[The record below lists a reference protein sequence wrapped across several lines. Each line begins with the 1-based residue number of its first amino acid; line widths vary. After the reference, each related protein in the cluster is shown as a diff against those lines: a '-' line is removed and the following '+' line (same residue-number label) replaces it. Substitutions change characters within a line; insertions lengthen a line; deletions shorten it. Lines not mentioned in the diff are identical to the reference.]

1 MTTHELIEHGV
12 RLTNERRFIDAE
24 LSNIRRQLE
33 PIFPAVKTQE
43 ELKSGSGAAV
53 RTVRREWWIKPRRL
67 AAVRNIL
74 GEGYAHLIDE
84 EMPLTV
90 TPGLRALIK
99 NGNSEIG
106 LSLRP
111 YIIVNRTTH
120 IAFRDPV
127 SETVVCDSDGSVVE
141 EFVDLIEGGDD
152 DA

>member
-1 MTTHELIEHGV
+1 MTTHELIEQGL
-12 RLTNERRFIDAE
+12 RLTKERQRIDAE
-24 LSNIRRQLE
+24 LSRVRRQIE
-33 PIFPAVKTQE
+33 PLFPAVKTQE
-43 ELKSGSGAAV
+43 DIQSTNGMAV

-74 GEGYAHLIDE
+74 GKGYAHLIDE

-90 TPGLRALIK
+90 TPGLRALI
-99 NGNSEIG
+99 NNPNSAIG

-111 YIIVNRTTH
+111 YIIVNRATH

-127 SETVVCDSDGSVVE
+127 SDITVGDDDGSVVME
-141 EFVDLIEGGDD
+141 LVDLIEGGDD